1 MQKKSK
7 SLTILAL
14 YLNNK
19 RLHHST
25 NRYIYDVV
33 DWELF
38 AADIEV
44 ESVGA
49 VGAVF
54 KQVFFLFGDL
64 FA

>member
-1 MQKKSK
+1 MQKNKN
-7 SLTILAL
+7 LTILTF

-38 AADIEV
+38 ATDVEGV

-49 VGAVF
+49 VGAGF
-54 KQVFFLFGDL
+54 EEVFFRFGEFL
-64 FA
+64 A

>member
-38 AADIEV
+38 AADVEGI
-44 ESVGA
+44 ESVEV

-54 KQVFFLFGDL
+54 KQVFF
-64 FA
+64 